1 MYVLYRCHWQR
12 SNTWNATWCV
22 KDPPPIEWKDICFH
36 HSHWCVWFPAPHP
49 LTYVCKYKCT
59 YASPTSPEPG
69 DNHEHAGG
77 LGDPGRAQKHQ
88 RAAEEGEDSSG
99 GRLPEWRKG
108 EVAVDPEL
116 VLQRSD
122 TRTAGGAE
130 GVRSDLAASSTNPD
144 QTAPSHLVPGSS
156 HPTPSRK
163 LQPVHPPDVH
173 VPPKW
178 HHPTHGRVREVW
190 REKMSPLVE
199 SVSQCLSAGVWGS
212 EFRESGALSS
222 MFLFFCTGEWG
233 VTPFSHWT
241 VVWMSEF
248 LNPQMFLLFSG
259 MSDTQTW
266 ASVGPLADA
275 IIPHA
280 LAFTRTWAGSS
291 QTHVFLH
298 GRWSARMFVG
308 THS

>member
-1 MYVLYRCHWQR
+1 MSLAEVQNLKCYLVCKR
-12 SNTWNATWCV
+12 SSIYWMERYMFSSQ
-22 KDPPPIEWKDICFH
+22 P
-36 HSHWCVWFPAPHP
+36 CVWFPAPHP

-77 LGDPGRAQKHQ
+77 LGYSGRAQKHQ

-99 GRLPEWRKG
+99 GCLPEWRKG

-122 TRTAGGAE
+122 SRTAGGAK
-130 GVRSDLAASSTNPD
+130 GVGSDLAASSANPD
-144 QTAPSHLVPGSS
+144 QTAPSHLVPGSP

-173 VPPKW
+173 VSPKR
-178 HHPTHGRVREVW
+178 HHTTHGRVREVW

-233 VTPFSHWT
+233 VTPFGHWT
-241 VVWMSEF
+241 VVWMSVLQASRLVF
-248 LNPQMFLLFSG
+248 KPSDVPTVFRRIWHTNLSFS
-259 MSDTQTW
+259 
-266 ASVGPLADA
+266 
-275 IIPHA
+275 
-280 LAFTRTWAGSS
+280 RTTCRCNHSTCTGVHKNTSGIFSNAR
-291 QTHVFLH
+291 
-298 GRWSARMFVG
+298 RWSARMVG